1 MYFSVN
7 FKMIEFDVIQVSG
20 WDLSNSAGWVNA
32 AAAKVSCAMHGNMLA
47 MRTASGHL

>member
-20 WDLSNSAGWVNA
+20 WGLSNSAGWVNA
-32 AAAKVSCAMHGNMLA
+32 AAAKVSCAMHGNMLPT
-47 MRTASGHL
+47 RTAFENL